1 MPDTVHSPVTQR
13 AIPRRVASTGG
24 FTIFRFD
31 HAEEHEVSDLEAVV
45 GRNFTNPAA
54 DGVQIVPAATVILVR
69 DGIEVLMLRRDS
81 KLEFAGGMWVFP
93 GGRIDDDDWQAPEPS
108 STEPDAAIEAAA
120 RRAAVREAM
129 EEAGIAVIEPSLR
142 RWSHWTPPQF
152 SDHRF
157 TTAFFVA
164 PADDA
169 SAEIIVDDG
178 EIREHR
184 WATPAQVV
192 SMRDTGE
199 IELAPP
205 TFITLRQ
212 LMQHAEVASV
222 LDAAT
227 QREQARTIEHFATRV
242 VTHDG
247 GWTAVYHGDTLYE
260 YAGGHGATSAGLSSA
275 PGEVTALD
283 LEAAGPRHRLLMAE
297 QWSYIRQGC

>member
-1 MPDTVHSPVTQR
+1 M
-13 AIPRRVASTGG
+13 A
-24 FTIFRFD
+24 
-31 HAEEHEVSDLEAVV
+31 EHE
-45 GRNFTNPAA
+45 RAA
-54 DGVQIVPAATVILVR
+54 DGSPLPGSPGSPLWDPGAVPAATVIVLR
-69 DGIEVLMLRRDS
+69 DGDEGPEVLMLKRDRD
-81 KLEFAGGMWVFP
+81 LRFAGGMWVFP
-93 GGRIDDDDWQAPEPS
+93 GGRIDDEDWLPDEQDIATS
-108 STEPDAAIEAAA
+108 SPPDPNRTEPNRTDPTRPDPNRADEPDRAIETAA

-169 SAEIIVDDG
+169 SAEIVVDDG

-184 WATPAQVV
+184 WATPADVV
-192 SMRDTGE
+192 SLRDTGE

-212 LMQHAEVASV
+212 LMEHTDVSAVLEVA
-222 LDAAT
+222 T
-227 QREQARTIEHFATRV
+227 RREQTRTIEHFATRV

-260 YAGGHGATSAGLSSA
+260 SAGAHGATSAGLTSA
-275 PGEVTALD
+275 AGEVTALD
-283 LEAAGPRHRLLMAE
+283 LNAAGPRHRLLMAE

>member
-1 MPDTVHSPVTQR
+1 MALWMLLGAAIGMLAGWWLAKWREQDVPASAQAVEDGIQQGEIERVLAALPEASVVVDGSGAPVRMSNQALAMTLIQNGR
-13 AIPRRVASTGG
+13 IAIPEISSM
-24 FTIFRFD
+24 I
-31 HAEEHEVSDLEAVV
+31 
-45 GRNFTNPAA
+45 A
-54 DGVQIVPAATVILVR
+54 DVR
-69 DGIEVLMLRRDS
+69 
-81 KLEFAGGMWVFP
+81 
-93 GGRIDDDDWQAPEPS
+93 
-108 STEPDAAIEAAA
+108 
-120 RRAAVREAM
+120 
-129 EEAGIAVIEPSLR
+129 
-142 RWSHWTPPQF
+142 H
-152 SDHRF
+152 
-157 TTAFFVA
+157 
-164 PADDA
+164 
-169 SAEIIVDDG
+169 DG

>member
-1 MPDTVHSPVTQR
+1 MAEQQSAAPGSPLPGSPGSPLWDPG
-13 AIPRRVASTGG
+13 A
-24 FTIFRFD
+24 
-31 HAEEHEVSDLEAVV
+31 
-45 GRNFTNPAA
+45 
-54 DGVQIVPAATVILVR
+54 VPAATVIVLR
-69 DGIEVLMLRRDS
+69 DSDDGPEVLMLKRDRD
-81 KLEFAGGMWVFP
+81 LRFAGGMWVFP